1 MRGQSRSLEG
11 ARWRC
16 TTLDNLTSKLD
27 CSSTA
32 WCQHAVLRVS
42 GLDIAFLSG
51 SILDAIALAL
61 ATRGRAGAK
70 TEAGCKLHTLHLTF
84 HCSIDR
90 WRRV

>member
-27 CSSTA
+27 CSHLA

-61 ATRGRAGAK
+61 ATRGRV
-70 TEAGCKLHTLHLTF
+70 EAAARSEGCKVHALHLST
-84 HCSIDR
+84 IR
-90 WRRV
+90 PLATR